1 MLYKQVATRE
11 VHVQKKMEVHV
22 QKMENRKLNFS
33 VSINCGNGEDEG
45 ESQGPMDRSL
55 NGLHQESY
63 LLVRAVIVYLSQEI

>member
-1 MLYKQVATRE
+1 MCRKW
-11 VHVQKKMEVHV
+11 K
-22 QKMENRKLNFS
+22 NRKLNFS